1 MGLDVSAIDKVFGL
15 FANSHM
21 EYNLKADL
29 QTEPRLHEMTAKA
42 VEILQKNPKGFV
54 LLVEGGRIDTAHHET
69 TAKLALDETN
79 EFQKAVEYVKNNT
92 NETDTL
98 IVVTADH
105 STPLT
110 AAGFI
115 PRGYNI
121 LGPGDYSRLEDKWFF
136 SLSYANGPGYK
147 DHVQENGGRQDPR
160 GKKYLNDDF
169 RQPTTVDDTEETHA
183 GEDVGVY
190 ASGPFSHVSDIV
202 NLLISRC

>member
-1 MGLDVSAIDKVFGL
+1 MD
-15 FANSHM
+15 
-21 EYNLKADL
+21 YNLLADL
-29 QTEPRLHEMTAKA
+29 KVEPRLHEMTAKA
-42 VEILQKNPKGFV
+42 VEILKKNPKGFV

-79 EFQKAVEYVKNNT
+79 EFQKAVELVKNKT

-121 LGPGDYSRLEDKWFF
+121 LGPGDYSRLEEKWFF

-147 DHVQENGGRQDPR
+147 DHVLETGGRQDPK
-160 GKKYLNDDF
+160 GKQYLNNDF
-169 RQPTTVDDTEETHA
+169 RQPTTVDDSEETHA

-190 ASGPFSHVSDIV
+190 ASGPFSHVST
-202 NLLISRC
+202 LK